1 MPELRVRFP
10 HAVRR
15 LGAGPRPGSMTGR
28 GIALAALAGAI
39 AALAACSVTLGSKFP
54 AENVAAL
61 VVGKTTEAD
70 LQTMFGPPV
79 IRRVLQSDDTES
91 TILGWAWG
99 TSSAST
105 NKGHELH
112 VETVDNLVNG
122 FLFSSSLEPGSTD
135 FDLAL
140 ADQLHEGR
148 SKIADAEKLLGPAD
162 GRMRLPT
169 ALLFDWFGP
178 MKVLRPPDNA
188 TQAVVWCYLD
198 LTVQQYAATRHV
210 KLLALY
216 AGQDDTVTAIRRFDG
231 VR

>member
-1 MPELRVRFP
+1 MN
-10 HAVRR
+10 RR
-15 LGAGPRPGSMTGR
+15 RARSRGAKLTTIAGLVVLG
-28 GIALAALAGAI
+28 LAALAG
-39 AALAACSVTLGSKFP
+39 CSVSLGAKFP

-79 IRRVLQSDDTES
+79 FRRVLQSDDTES

-112 VETVDNLVNG
+112 VETVDNVVNG
-122 FLFSSSLEPGSTD
+122 YLFSSSLEPGSTD

-140 ADQLHEGR
+140 ADPLHEGT
-148 SKIADAEKLLGPAD
+148 SKLADAEKLLGAAD

-169 ALLFDWFGP
+169 ALLYDWFGP
-178 MKVLRPPDNA
+178 MKVLRPPENA
-188 TQAVVWCYLD
+188 TQAIVYCYLD
-198 LTVQQYAATRHV
+198 LTVHQSAATRRV
-210 KLLALY
+210 KLLALF
-216 AGQDDTVTAIRRFDG
+216 ADEDDTITAVRRFDG